1 MKLSLLVFL
10 VLFRICESM
19 KSAIVVGAGPAGIA
33 TALVLARR
41 HGYQVT
47 ILESAERTDV
57 YDPTKAYPFLIRAR
71 GQKLTKLFPNVQQ
84 ALEEQGIATEGAT
97 ELVSIPA
104 DPKEEPKTNTIPV
117 FQKNTGRNFWLR
129 RHEFIRL
136 LLEAAREEE
145 NITVINGAS
154 CRSVTAI
161 NDSVIEVCAD
171 QGGTSATPH
180 TKTYTT
186 SLVIAADGMKSKVRE
201 SLAQSPSP
209 FPKWE
214 NNRPKGFKIKRWF
227 SPASG
232 LKFKVCVPRNKS

>member
-33 TALVLARR
+33 TALVLAKR
-41 HGYQVT
+41 HGYKVT

-57 YDPTKAYPFLIRAR
+57 YDPTKAYPFLIKER

-84 ALEEQGIATEGAT
+84 ALEERGIATEGAT

-104 DPKEEPKTNTIPV
+104 DPKEEPKTNTIPI
-117 FQKNTGRNFWLR
+117 FMPSTARNFWLR

-136 LLEAAREEE
+136 LLEAAMEED
-145 NITVINGAS
+145 NITIINGAS

-161 NDSVIEVCAD
+161 NDSDIEVCAD
-171 QGGTSATPH
+171 QGGTSATQ
-180 TKTYTT
+180 TYTT

-209 FPKWE
+209 FPRWE
-214 NNRPKGFKIKRWF
+214 NNRPEGFKIKRWF

-232 LKFKVCVPRNKS
+232 LKFKVCVPRNKI